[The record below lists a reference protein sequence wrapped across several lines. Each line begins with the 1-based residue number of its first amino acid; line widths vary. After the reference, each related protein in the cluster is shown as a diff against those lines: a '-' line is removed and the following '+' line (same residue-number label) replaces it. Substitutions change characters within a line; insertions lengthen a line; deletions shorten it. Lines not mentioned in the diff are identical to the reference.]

1 MRETVYVEAEGRGEL
16 SRLGV
21 KAMRPRR
28 EHNYAQSRFPAGQSS
43 VTLLFAQQ
51 TSCVM
56 YRTRAL
62 LQMTLFQTLAIVNTS
77 YGIQQTPT
85 AFVARGM
92 VLHKWVPYPCGT
104 CRYYLLQILCYH
116 SGDYE

>member
-1 MRETVYVEAEGRGEL
+1 MFASADTRRNVMVSISHAMYLIYHERDCVYVEAEGRGEL

-56 YRTRAL
+56 
-62 LQMTLFQTLAIVNTS
+62 
-77 YGIQQTPT
+77 
-85 AFVARGM
+85 
-92 VLHKWVPYPCGT
+92 
-104 CRYYLLQILCYH
+104 
-116 SGDYE
+116 

>member
-1 MRETVYVEAEGRGEL
+1 MKATLCVCGKEWWGEL
-16 SRLGV
+16 SRLSV

-43 VTLLFAQQ
+43 VTSLFAQQ

-56 YRTRAL
+56 YGTHAL
-62 LQMTLFQTLAIVNTS
+62 LQMSLFQTLAIVNTS
-77 YGIQQTPT
+77 YGIQQAPT

-104 CRYYLLQILCYH
+104 
-116 SGDYE
+116 GG